1 MRFIWA
7 ILVIAGCSAAKPAGA
22 PPTGTGGAGAAGG
35 AGGTT
40 DAGMSNQG
48 GGGGAS
54 IPPPDATDLAVGDD
68 ARAGS
73 GGANGEMGDGRGDST
88 DATGLIGSCTGAI
101 ACDDFEGNAAAGPPS
116 MWTVDIRPAGTGTLQ
131 VDTTRAYSGTKSVH
145 ITLVAN
151 RDHINS
157 FITRPL
163 SALPN
168 NTFYGRMMMWVM
180 ATPARDVHW
189 DNIRAQ
195 GFFPGTM
202 TDGQY
207 NYGGGPVPGVGNL
220 FANYWTPSADCWK
233 NSQTRLPLAK
243 WNCIEW
249 LYDGTKNE
257 MHYWLNGEEIAELA
271 VPQKGDGCIQGAGA
285 NNWRAPPFTKLSL
298 GWYNAQ
304 PSPIPIDMWMDD
316 VGIDTKRIGCP
327 PPP

>member
-1 MRFIWA
+1 MRYIWA
-7 ILVIAGCSAAKPAGA
+7 TLALAACTGSNPAT
-22 PPTGTGGAGAAGG
+22 PTTGSGG
-35 AGGTT
+35 AGGANSLT
-40 DAGMSNQG
+40 DTGMSNTG
-48 GGGGAS
+48 
-54 IPPPDATDLAVGDD
+54 
-68 ARAGS
+68 GS
-73 GGANGEMGDGRGDST
+73 GGASAPAGDAADLAAGDDGAETPGEVAGNPGDATDGRDT
-88 DATGLIGSCTGAI
+88 TGVCTGAI
-101 ACDDFEGNAAAGPPS
+101 ACDDFEGNAAGGPPA

-168 NTFYGRMMMWVM
+168 NTLYGRLMMWVT

-233 NSQTRLPLAK
+233 NSQTKLPLAK

-257 MHYWLNGEEIAELA
+257 MHYWLNGEEIVELA

-316 VGIDTKRIGCP
+316 VGVDTKRIGCP
-327 PPP
+327 AAP

>member
-1 MRFIWA
+1 MKLSWA
-7 ILVIAGCSAAKPAGA
+7 ILALTACSASSPVTPAK
-22 PPTGTGGAGAAGG
+22 GTGGAGGANAPADTGISSTGG
-35 AGGTT
+35 
-40 DAGMSNQG
+40 S
-48 GGGGAS
+48 GGAS
-54 IPPPDATDLAVGDD
+54 VPPIDATDLPAGDD
-68 ARAGS
+68 AGGTGAAG
-73 GGANGEMGDGRGDST
+73 EVGDGPRDTAAES
-88 DATGLIGSCTGAI
+88 GLTGSCTGAI
-101 ACDDFEGNAAAGPPS
+101 ACDDFEGNASGAAPA

-131 VDTTRAYSGTKSVH
+131 IDTTRAYSGTKSVH
-145 ITLVAN
+145 VTLVAN
-151 RDHINS
+151 RDHVNS

-168 NTFYGRMMMWVM
+168 NTLYGRMMMWVM
-180 ATPARDVHW
+180 ATPARNVHW

-207 NYGGGPVPGVGNL
+207 NYGGGPVPGDGGL

-233 NSQTRLPLAK
+233 NSKTHMPLAQ

-249 LYDGTKNE
+249 LYDGAKNE
-257 MHYWLNGEEIAELA
+257 MHYWLNGEELA
-271 VPQKGDGCIQGAGA
+271 DMAVMQKGDGCIQGAGA

-304 PSPIPIDMWMDD
+304 SSPIPIDMWMDD

-327 PPP
+327 APP

>member
-1 MRFIWA
+1 MKFTWA
-7 ILVIAGCSAAKPAGA
+7 ILALAACSTNPATA
-22 PPTGTGGAGAAGG
+22 PTKGSGG
-35 AGGTT
+35 AGGANATT
-40 DAGMSNQG
+40 DAGMSNTG
-48 GGGGAS
+48 GSGGAS
-54 IPPPDATDLAVGDD
+54 VPPVDATDLA
-68 ARAGS
+68 AG
-73 GGANGEMGDGRGDST
+73 GGTGGTGDGGDSPRDSA
-88 DATGLIGSCTGAI
+88 DAVTTTGACTGAI
-101 ACDDFEGNAAAGPPS
+101 ACDDFESNTAGAAPA

-131 VDTTRAYSGTKSVH
+131 IDTTRAYSGTKSVH

-180 ATPARDVHW
+180 ATPARNVHW

-207 NYGGGPVPGVGNL
+207 NYGGGPVPGDGGL

-233 NSQTRLPLAK
+233 NSKTHMPLAQ

-249 LYDGTKNE
+249 LYDGAKNE
-257 MHYWLNGEEIAELA
+257 MHYWLNGEELA
-271 VPQKGDGCIQGAGA
+271 DMAVMQKGDGCIQGAGA

-304 PSPIPIDMWMDD
+304 TSPIPIDMWMDD

-327 PPP
+327 AAP

>member
-1 MRFIWA
+1 M
-7 ILVIAGCSAAKPAGA
+7 AGS
-22 PPTGTGGAGAAGG
+22 GGAA
-35 AGGTT
+35 
-40 DAGMSNQG
+40 
-48 GGGGAS
+48 
-54 IPPPDATDLAVGDD
+54 IPLDATDLAAGEE
-68 ARAGS
+68 AGAGS
-73 GGANGEMGDGRGDST
+73 GGTTGEVGDSPL
-88 DATGLIGSCTGAI
+88 DSNDGMATGSCTGAI
-101 ACDDFEGNAAAGPPS
+101 ACDDFEGNAAGAAPA

-131 VDTTRAYSGTKSVH
+131 VDSTRAFSGTKSVH

-180 ATPARDVHW
+180 ATPTRDVHW

-243 WNCIEW
+243 WNCVEW

-257 MHYWLNGEEIAELA
+257 MHYWLNGEEIVELA

-316 VGIDTKRIGCP
+316 VGVDTKRIGCP
-327 PPP
+327 AAP